1 MAAALLAQI
10 SRVPMSATLV
20 AFLLFGLALSPVPAD
35 AQSSPDITNIFADAG
50 VEGTFVAIDTRG
62 EVLHIHNRERAQ
74 EPLSPAS
81 TFKIPNTLIAL
92 QRGLA
97 DVDDTRFRWDGT
109 DRGVSAWNQDHTLR
123 SAFQV
128 SCVWCFQQIARRVG
142 RDAYLQ
148 DFQSIDYGNRQ
159 IGKAVDQFWLDGSLR
174 ISAMDQARFL
184 SLLWQ
189 GLLPFRRDVVADL
202 KTVMQVEQTNTYALY
217 AKSGWTGAALGV
229 GWYVG
234 VLETP
239 AATVAFALNLPM
251 TRAEEAPLRKRL
263 AMQSLRRLGL
273 LR

>member
-35 AQSSPDITNIFADAG
+35 AQSSPDITDIFADAG

-97 DVDDTRFRWDGT
+97 DVDNTRFRWDGT
-109 DRGVSAWNQDHTLR
+109 DRGVTAWNQDHSLR
-123 SAFQV
+123 SAFQA
-128 SCVWCFQQIARRVG
+128 SCVWCYQQIAQRVG
-142 RDAYLQ
+142 RDAYLA
-148 DFQSIDYGNRQ
+148 DFRSIDYGNQ
-159 IGKAVDQFWLDGSLR
+159 HIGKAVDQFWLDGSLR

-189 GLLPFRRDVVADL
+189 GLLPFRLDVVADL
-202 KTVMQVEQTNTYALY
+202 KTVMQVEQTNDYTLY

-239 AATVAFALNLPM
+239 AKTVAFALNLPM
-251 TRAEEAPLRKRL
+251 TRAEEAPLRQQL

>member
-1 MAAALLAQI
+1 MT
-10 SRVPMSATLV
+10 RVAY
-20 AFLLFGLALSPVPAD
+20 LLFGFALLPLPLD
-35 AQSSPDITNIFADAG
+35 AQSSPDLTDIFAGAG
-50 VEGTFVAIDTRG
+50 VKGTFVAIDVRG
-62 EVLHIHNRERAQ
+62 DVLHVHNRERAL
-74 EPLSPAS
+74 ESLSPAS

-97 DVDDTRFRWDGT
+97 DVDTTRFRWDGT
-109 DRGVSAWNQDHTLR
+109 DRGVPAWNQNHTLR

-128 SCVWCFQQIARRVG
+128 SCVWCYQQIARRVG
-142 RDAYLQ
+142 REAYLA
-148 DFQSIDYGNRQ
+148 DFQSIDYGNQQ
-159 IGKAVDQFWLDGSLR
+159 IGTAVDQFWLDGSLQ
-174 ISAMDQARFL
+174 ISAVDQARFL
-184 SLLWQ
+184 SRLWQ

-202 KTVMQVEQTNTYALY
+202 KTVMQVEQTNDHTLY

-239 AATVAFALNLPM
+239 AKTVAFALNLPM
-251 TRAEEAPLRKRL
+251 TRAEEAPLRQQL